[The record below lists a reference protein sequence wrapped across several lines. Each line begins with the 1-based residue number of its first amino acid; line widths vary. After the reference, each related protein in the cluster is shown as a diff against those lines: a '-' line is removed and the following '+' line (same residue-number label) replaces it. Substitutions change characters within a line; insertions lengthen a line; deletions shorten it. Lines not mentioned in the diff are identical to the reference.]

1 MGEILKAAGCGY
13 ENGKSSSIICQFFHA
28 RIQAFYKVCFFFLSL
43 SSLFFA
49 VVKTTVLLAD
59 INDFNNVNDVYK
71 QCEYE
76 WRSHGGTIH
85 HIVLSLSVHTTT
97 GFPYNFSSL
106 GYIENLLGII
116 LMYNVLILKVY
127 QSGGLWIL
135 KVL

>member
-28 RIQAFYKVCFFFLSL
+28 RIQAFYKVCFFF

-76 WRSHGGTIH
+76 
-85 HIVLSLSVHTTT
+85 
-97 GFPYNFSSL
+97 
-106 GYIENLLGII
+106 
-116 LMYNVLILKVY
+116 
-127 QSGGLWIL
+127 
-135 KVL
+135 